1 MSGRF
6 CRKDGGIMT
15 AMVAVVIA
23 DVGMTTLFKAGSSK
37 GMSSYVFLVYSYG
50 IGALLLFLPSP
61 FITHRSRSLP
71 PLKFSVLCKMGLF
84 GLLGC
89 VYLMLGYTGIKY
101 SSPTLA
107 SAMSNLTPAFTF
119 LFALLFGYFLFKP

>member
-1 MSGRF
+1 M
-6 CRKDGGIMT
+6 
-15 AMVAVVIA
+15 MVS
-23 DVGMTTLFKAGSSK
+23 LF
-37 GMSSYVFLVYSYG
+37 
-50 IGALLLFLPSP
+50 
-61 FITHRSRSLP
+61 R
-71 PLKFSVLCKMGLF
+71 
-84 GLLGC
+84 C

>member
-1 MSGRF
+1 MVKSFYFYCGGMQIKLKLRFKAPKLVKPSKQSIRLRQSKQKQKMSGRF

-61 FITHRSRSLP
+61 FITHRSL
-71 PLKFSVLCKMGLF
+71 
-84 GLLGC
+84 
-89 VYLMLGYTGIKY
+89 YLYLHIFFFF
-101 SSPTLA
+101 L
-107 SAMSNLTPAFTF
+107 NL
-119 LFALLFGYFLFKP
+119 